1 MSAPGVCMNI
11 MRTRNKQEGLGT
23 RSNPDRFANQDY
35 LVLKKA
41 CLMQRLRFVDDMFPP
56 DQTSIGQG
64 LMSPAELARVEWLR
78 PAKIAPFPAF
88 ISDGVS
94 RFDFGQGIVSD
105 CWFLASIGALTF
117 QEQVFKQVVPVDQ
130 EFDEDYC
137 GLFHFRFWRFGSWI
151 DVVIDDKLPT
161 IDGRLIFVH
170 SNDPN
175 EFWPALLEKAY
186 AKVCGSYMDMN
197 MGSPEEAMMDFTG
210 GVHVSI
216 PLSEPPADMWELMCR
231 AGNSVTLMGCGT
243 PQGDTFE
250 NTVLPN
256 GVVLCHAYTVTGVKQ
271 VVSCGKPVRLVRL
284 WNPWGRVE
292 WNGDWSD
299 RSPLWKTVSPEVQE
313 LCLKATE
320 DGEFWMTL
328 EDFCKSFIDL
338 DICGLCPDFLDADSD
353 CHWKTSS
360 YDGRWVAGTTA
371 GGCLNYADPTW
382 SCVSA
387 LHWFPFT
394 FSSNLSDTF
403 WTNPQFRITVE
414 GPEEDVSK
422 NMLVY
427 LMQRPDKRHRRLVKP
442 LHIGFCIY
450 AVRAGLYSRVSDT
463 PLLALTSDS
472 LIPQYK
478 NTSGKFPQSF
488 FKSHAPVVQTSP
500 YMNGREVMKFFRL
513 RPGDYLIVPTTY
525 NPNETASFLLTIYSR
540 EETHGYDNS
549 GSLCGRQEPQ
559 QIQLSDG
566 MNGLVDEVEQNIFT
580 QYCNQGV
587 PHLSSWRSSRSDVF
601 VCSQYEELDA
611 ERLQNLLNE
620 TFLTG
625 NKESGG
631 FSIEACRSMVAL
643 LDTSIDGTLDFKEF
657 ARLWGKLKT
666 YKEIYFRTDVSQT
679 GTLSLQELRNA
690 IMESGMTVSDSM
702 LNLLALRY
710 GAASGHMTLESFIGL
725 IIRLDCMFKVYKHLS
740 DGMSMELSQSEVR
753 GQVDSS
759 HQLPG
764 L

>member
-1 MSAPGVCMNI
+1 MFVPEANQPPVTFLFLDPTTATMSAPGVCRTI
-11 MRTRNKQEGLGT
+11 MRTRSKEEGVGT

-41 CLMQRLRFVDDMFPP
+41 CLMQRLRFNDDMFPP
-56 DQTSIGQG
+56 DKTSIGRG
-64 LMSPAELARVEWLR
+64 VLDPSELAKVVWLR
-78 PAKIAPFPAF
+78 PARLAPAPAF

-94 RFDFGQGIVSD
+94 RFDFGQGRVSD

-117 QEQVFKQVVPVDQ
+117 REQVFKQVVPVDQ

-216 PLSEPPADMWELMCR
+216 PLSEPPVDMWELMCR
-231 AGNSVTLMGCGT
+231 AGNSVTLMGCGSRPADT
-243 PQGDTFE
+243 PG

-256 GVVLCHAYTVTGVKQ
+256 GLVSSHAYTVTGVKQ
-271 VVSCGKPVRLVRL
+271 LISGGRAVRLVRL
-284 WNPWGRVE
+284 WNPWGEVE

-299 RSPLWKTVSPEVQE
+299 RSPKWKTVSPEVRE
-313 LCLKATE
+313 HCLNMSE

-328 EDFCKSFIDL
+328 EDFCKCFFDL
-338 DICGLCPDFLDADSD
+338 DICGLYPDFLDETSGA
-353 CHWKTSS
+353 HWKMSS
-360 YDGRWVAGTTA
+360 YEGRWVAGTTA
-371 GGCLNYADPTW
+371 GGCIQYR
-382 SCVSA
+382 
-387 LHWFPFT
+387 
-394 FSSNLSDTF
+394 DTF

-414 GPEEDVSK
+414 GSEEDVSK

-450 AVRAGLYSRVSDT
+450 AVRAGLYSRVSDSET
-463 PLLALTSDS
+463 TQTILSCLLKVAEE
-472 LIPQYK
+472 YK

-488 FKSHAPVVQTSP
+488 FKSHAPLVQTSP

-540 EETHGYDNS
+540 EETHGYENS
-549 GSLCGRQEPQ
+549 GSHCHSPEPQ
-559 QIQLSDG
+559 EIHLNKVPNRNTEGNVQ
-566 MNGLVDEVEQNIFT
+566 EVFQ
-580 QYCNQGV
+580 QYCNE
-587 PHLSSWRSSRSDVF
+587 
-601 VCSQYEELDA
+601 YEELDA
-611 ERLQNLLNE
+611 EKLQNLLNE
-620 TFLTG
+620 AFLRG

-631 FSIEACRSMVAL
+631 FSIEACRSLVAL
-643 LDTSIDGTLDFKEF
+643 MDTSIDGTLDFKEF

-666 YKEIYFRTDVSQT
+666 YKEVFFRTDVSQT
-679 GTLSLQELRNA
+679 GTLSLRELRNA
-690 IMESGMTVSDSM
+690 IVESGMTVSDSM

-740 DGMSMELSQSEVR
+740 HGMSMELGQSEWMCL
-753 GQVDSS
+753 SMYT
-759 HQLPG
+759 
-764 L
+764 

>member
-56 DQTSIGQG
+56 DKTSIGQG

-88 ISDGVS
+88 ISEGVS

-338 DICGLCPDFLDADSD
+338 DICGLCPDFLGADSD
-353 CHWKTSS
+353 SHWKTSS

-371 GGCLNYADPTW
+371 GGCINYA
-382 SCVSA
+382 
-387 LHWFPFT
+387 
-394 FSSNLSDTF
+394 DTF

-414 GPEEDVSK
+414 GSEEDVSK

-450 AVRAGLYSRVSDT
+450 AVRAGLYSR
-463 PLLALTSDS
+463 
-472 LIPQYK
+472 YR

-549 GSLCGRQEPQ
+549 GSLRGRQEPQ
-559 QIQLSDG
+559 EIQLSDG
-566 MNGLVDEVEQNIFT
+566 MNGLDDEVEQNIFT
-580 QYCNQGV
+580 QYCN
-587 PHLSSWRSSRSDVF
+587 
-601 VCSQYEELDA
+601 QYEELDA

-625 NKESGG
+625 IKESGG

-643 LDTSIDGTLDFKEF
+643 MDTSINGTLDFQEF
-657 ARLWGKLKT
+657 SRLWRKLKT
-666 YKEIYFRTDVSQT
+666 YKEVYFRTDVSQT

-740 DGMSMELSQSEVR
+740 DGMSMELSQSEWMCL
-753 GQVDSS
+753 SMYT
-759 HQLPG
+759 
-764 L
+764 

>member
-56 DQTSIGQG
+56 DKTSIGQG

-313 LCLKATE
+313 LCLKVAE

-353 CHWKTSS
+353 SHWKTSS

-371 GGCLNYADPTW
+371 GGCLNYR
-382 SCVSA
+382 
-387 LHWFPFT
+387 
-394 FSSNLSDTF
+394 DTF

-414 GPEEDVSK
+414 GSEEDVSK

-450 AVRAGLYSRVSDT
+450 AVAEEYR
-463 PLLALTSDS
+463 
-472 LIPQYK
+472 

-549 GSLCGRQEPQ
+549 GSHHGHREPHE
-559 QIQLSDG
+559 IKLNNG
-566 MNGLVDEVEQNIFT
+566 MNGHVEELGQNVFE
-580 QYCNQGV
+580 QYCNK
-587 PHLSSWRSSRSDVF
+587 
-601 VCSQYEELDA
+601 YEELDA
-611 ERLQNLLNE
+611 EQLQNLLNE

-631 FSIEACRSMVAL
+631 FSIEACRSLVAL
-643 LDTSIDGTLDFKEF
+643 MDTSINGTLDFKEF
-657 ARLWGKLKT
+657 ARLWRKLKT
-666 YKEIYFRTDVSQT
+666 YKEVFFRTDVSQT
-679 GTLSLQELRNA
+679 GTLSLRELRNA

-740 DGMSMELSQSEVR
+740 DGMSMELSQSEWMCL
-753 GQVDSS
+753 SMYT
-759 HQLPG
+759 
-764 L
+764 